1 MNPYTKLLERKRT
14 WTPVKPTKGEVRSGA
29 EETIKRALAIR
40 HMELPVGEFIS
51 QGLDKEVP
59 VAARTLLES
68 NVKDEIKHDLA
79 LGFIVESHGADP
91 IAEMEAIRLRD
102 AWIQHP
108 DHTILKALVA
118 ERAIFFVLL
127 PMFRFLG
134 DAALEQYQ
142 LIFPEMNKYTL
153 RLIVSYVVSWVLFLA
168 ILWISF
174 GKQLSHGY

>member
-1 MNPYTKLLERKRT
+1 MDSRKTHQR
-14 WTPVKPTKGEVRSGA
+14 EVRSGA

-51 QGLDKEVP
+51 QGLEKEVP
-59 VAARTLLES
+59 QAARTLLES

-79 LGFIVESHGADP
+79 LGFIVESHGSDP

-108 DHTILKALVA
+108 DHTISKHSLQSELYSLFYYLCFAFLVM
-118 ERAIFFVLL
+118 LL
-127 PMFRFLG
+127 
-134 DAALEQYQ
+134 LEQYQ
-142 LIFPEMNKYTL
+142 LIFPEMNRYTWQQ
-153 RLIVSYVVSWVLFLA
+153 IVSYVVSLVLFLA

-174 GKQLSHGY
+174 GRQLYLGYYNP